1 MPALPASVFSRDK
14 RVRRGPGN
22 RLGLVVLT
30 DAQTGL
36 AHLVRDEEAAQTHL
50 NGRCRAV
57 CGVTVLAS
65 SLAAPEGVACPQCA
79 RWRRGELC
87 E

>member
-1 MPALPASVFSRDK
+1 MPALPASAFSRDK
-14 RVRRGPGN
+14 QVQRSSGA
-22 RLGLVVLT
+22 RLDLVVLT

-36 AHLVRDEEAAQTHL
+36 AHLVRDEAAMQTHR

-65 SLAAPEGVACPQCA
+65 SLAAPEGAACPRCA
-79 RWRRGELC
+79 RWCNGELF